1 MARKITHNT
10 IKSFEHEKRKPES
23 KDGLKILLI
32 ACEGECTEPNYLSG
46 LVIHQKQIKN
56 IAAGTEV
63 IFARHTHSD
72 PRGVLQDL
80 LDTPNLNQYDEFWIV
95 IDRDPV
101 ELKGKGFGGHSDDN
115 FATAIKEAADK
126 NVKVACSNP
135 CFELWIVLHFEY
147 RDTACTRDDIQ
158 KKALEKI
165 NSLLDSKH
173 KLSNVDQMKSIEN
186 IYSLLQDKVFTA
198 KKNAEKLK
206 ENDEN
211 YLNPSSG
218 MFRLLS
224 SLISE
229 DKK

>member
-1 MARKITHNT
+1 M
-10 IKSFEHEKRKPES
+10 
-23 KDGLKILLI
+23 
-32 ACEGECTEPNYLSG
+32 
-46 LVIHQKQIKN
+46 
-56 IAAGTEV
+56 
-63 IFARHTHSD
+63 
-72 PRGVLQDL
+72 
-80 LDTPNLNQYDEFWIV
+80 
-95 IDRDPV
+95 
-101 ELKGKGFGGHSDDN
+101 
-115 FATAIKEAADK
+115 
-126 NVKVACSNP
+126 KVACSNP

-229 DKK
+229 DQK

>member
-1 MARKITHNT
+1 MARKKNHTT

-23 KDGLKILLI
+23 KDGLKIFLI
-32 ACEGECTEPNYLSG
+32 ACEGECTEPNYLLG
-46 LVIHQKQIKN
+46 LVSHQKQLKN

-63 IFARHTHSD
+63 IIARHTHSD
-72 PRGVLQDL
+72 PHGVLQDL
-80 LDTPNLNQYDEFWIV
+80 LDTPNREQYDEFWIV

-101 ELKGKGFGGHSDDN
+101 ELKGKGFGGHSADN

-135 CFELWIVLHFEY
+135 CFALWIVLHFEY

-186 IYSLLQDKVFTA
+186 IYSLLQDKIFTA
-198 KKNAEKLK
+198 KRNAEKLK
-206 ENDEN
+206 ENDDD
-211 YLNPSSG
+211 YRNPSSG

>member
-1 MARKITHNT
+1 MARKKNHTT

-23 KDGLKILLI
+23 KDGLKIFLI
-32 ACEGECTEPNYLSG
+32 ACVGQCTEPNYLSG
-46 LVIHQKQIKN
+46 LVTHQKQIKN
-56 IAAGTEV
+56 IASGTEV

-72 PRGVLQDL
+72 PHGVLQDL
-80 LDTPNLNQYDEFWIV
+80 LDTPNREQYDEFWIV

-101 ELKGKGFGGHSDDN
+101 ELKGKGFGGHSDAN
-115 FATAIKEAADK
+115 FSEAIKEAADK

-186 IYSLLQDKVFTA
+186 IYSLLQDMIFTA
-198 KKNAEKLK
+198 KRNAEKLK

-211 YLNPSSG
+211 YRNPSSG